1 MYLLRDLLAASG
13 QPALVIADLSS
24 LRLRASARPD
34 VLNFAVDPTNDDS
47 RYAATAYRTTIVRP
61 DGPPLAVAVV
71 VDQYGNLHGID
82 VTDPTGRALTHLP
95 TPGVGVAG
103 AAGGPAWVAPP
114 ASANRHSILAIIGF
128 ILSLLPFFFNLAGL
142 IVSIIALVKS
152 KRAGTQSGFAL
163 AGVLI
168 GSASV
173 LLTALVASILIA
185 TLGPIFV
192 DAAETC
198 ARLGVGVH
206 EIGDATYTCGYGS
219 FSVTRGY

>member
-1 MYLLRDLLAASG
+1 MYVLRDLLAASG
-13 QPALVIADLSS
+13 QPALVVADLSS

-47 RYAATAYRTTIVRP
+47 RYAATAYRTTIARP

-82 VTDPTGRALTHLP
+82 VTDPTGRALMQLP
-95 TPGVGVAG
+95 RPGAGVAG
-103 AAGGPAWVAPP
+103 AVGGPAWVAPP
-114 ASANRHSILAIIGF
+114 ASANRHSALAIVGF
-128 ILSLLPFFFNLAGL
+128 VLSLMPFFNLPGL
-142 IVSIIALVKS
+142 VISVIALVGA
-152 KRAGTQSGFAL
+152 KRAGAQSGFAL

-168 GSASV
+168 GAAGV
-173 LLTALVASILIA
+173 LLTILFASVLIA

-219 FSVTRGY
+219 FSVTRGL

>member
-1 MYLLRDLLAASG
+1 MYVLRDLLAASG

-47 RYAATAYRTTIVRP
+47 RYAATAYRTTIARP

-82 VTDPTGRALTHLP
+82 VTDPTGRALMQLP
-95 TPGVGVAG
+95 TPGAG
-103 AAGGPAWVAPP
+103 AVGGPAWVAPP

-142 IVSIIALVKS
+142 VISIIALVKS
-152 KRAGTQSGFAL
+152 KRAGTQSGFAF

-219 FSVTRGY
+219 FSVTRGL